1 MDLIIVGG
9 AGTLPSFYE
18 KTREV
23 FLARFDD
30 VKVVTASSDSLEE
43 ATRLLAVQL
52 NEIKEDFI
60 LLGHSYG
67 GFISIN
73 YLGSDNPINPH
84 LKGFVLCNSL
94 HTFNHVT
101 PEIMENAHEDKG
113 YYVEHHPGMEH
124 IYEHTMG
131 DIVRNAQMA
140 IAMKYN
146 LEPQLLSIP
155 QSIPVLILGSDGD
168 GYIHTSL
175 FLEEFNKLLLTH
187 NSTYSIIIHEARH
200 LGIITHAKQYLEAV
214 CNFIHSAQ
222 LN

>member
-1 MDLIIVGG
+1 MNLIIVGG

-23 FLARFDD
+23 FLARFDNI
-30 VKVVTASSDSLEE
+30 KSITASSDSLEE

-52 NEIKEDFI
+52 NEIKEDFV

-73 YLGSDNPINPH
+73 YLGSGNTINPH

-94 HTFNHVT
+94 HTFNYVT
-101 PEIMENAHEDKG
+101 PEMLKNAHEDRS
-113 YYVEHHPGMEH
+113 YYVEHHPSMEH

-131 DIVRNAQMA
+131 DVVRNAQMG
-140 IAMKYN
+140 IAMKYD

-155 QSIPVLILGSDGD
+155 QSIPVLILSSDKD
-168 GYIHTSL
+168 GYIPTSL
-175 FLEEFNKLLLTH
+175 SLEEFNKLLFMHSLTW
-187 NSTYSIIIHEARH
+187 SIIIHGAKH
-200 LGIITHAKQYLEAV
+200 LGIITHAKQYLEAI

-222 LN
+222 LD